1 MPAFQYKAI
10 DNRTGQMIKNTVN
23 GVTKQELYKMLK
35 NNGLTPIDIQ
45 QALEVTANKQPV
57 KKHRSSEEI
66 LRDLSPDQVRL
77 IYNSNSSAKKTKSM
91 TAQSKKISKNRGHKI
106 TTRDIIIFT
115 QNFLLLKKADFNNI
129 HALETVISSTE
140 NAKFKSILEDILAGV
155 ESGENMYTTMEYYS
169 DIFPY
174 IYINMIKVG
183 ELSGS
188 LTNSLEQAVKY
199 LDDTE
204 SLNKKLRII
213 LIPNIIQ
220 FVLLLVML
228 VVGTLVAIPAIQG
241 IFDELGTEE
250 TLPAVTL
257 WFADFIN
264 KAIKYWYL
272 PVLIIVA
279 AVAGVLF
286 YINTPKGK
294 YNFHYFKYKM
304 PIFGQLIF
312 ALDFSRL
319 MKAMLLNLKNGMR
332 IQESLEVSKNVVKNY
347 VMLSMIETSINNILT
362 GTSWIEP
369 FEKSGLAK
377 PMITE
382 MLKIGMQTDLT
393 EMMEKLVEYMEID
406 IDNIMRKIMQVLP
419 QVVYAIVGVV
429 LIFFVLVVLVPCI
442 QVYMGNFLFSAY
454 GV

>member
-1 MPAFQYKAI
+1 MPTYMYRAMTRQGQIVRNKVESNSRQSLIKTLKSNDLLPITIEQLAYRNKKAQQK
-10 DNRTGQMIKNTVN
+10 RKKNIT
-23 GVTKQELYKMLK
+23 
-35 NNGLTPIDIQ
+35 DIQ
-45 QALEVTANKQPV
+45 
-57 KKHRSSEEI
+57 EI
-66 LRDLSPDQVRL
+66 MKNVNTTQLGGEK
-77 IYNSNSSAKKTKSM
+77 KKTL
-91 TAQSKKISKNRGHKI
+91 TAKERINVYFARTEKI
-106 TTRDIIIFT
+106 TNRDIMVFT
-115 QNFLLLKKADFNNI
+115 QNFYLLKKANFNNI
-129 HALETVISSTE
+129 HALNTLIESTE
-140 NAKFKSILEDILAGV
+140 NLSFKGVLEDILAGV
-155 ESGENMYTTMEYYS
+155 ENGENMYTTMEYYS
-169 DIFPY
+169 NIFPY

-199 LDDTE
+199 LDDTDK
-204 SLNKKLRII
+204 LNRKLKTI
-213 LIPNIIQ
+213 LIPNIAQ
-220 FVLLLVML
+220 FVLLIVML
-228 VVGTLVAIPAIQG
+228 FVGTLVAIPAIQG
-241 IFDELGTEE
+241 VFDELGTQD

-257 WFADFIN
+257 WFADFLDGLI
-264 KAIKYWYL
+264 AHWYI
-272 PVLIIVA
+272 PVTIIISATA
-279 AVAGVLF
+279 AVIF
-286 YINTPKGK
+286 YINTPRGK

-304 PIFGQLIF
+304 PIFGKLIF

-332 IQESLEVSKNVVKNY
+332 IQEALDVSKNVVQNY
-347 VMLSMIETSINNILT
+347 VMLSIIETAINNIIT
-362 GTSWIEP
+362 GSSWIEP
-369 FEKSGLAK
+369 FEKSGLAS

-406 IDNIMRKIMQVLP
+406 IDNIMQKVMKALP